1 MILVDTD
8 VLVDVVRRYPP
19 AMQWLEQLGSTEVTL
34 PGFVVME
41 LIEGCGSRVQ
51 QRRVERILES
61 FKIVW
66 PSEQT
71 CERALKVF
79 AHNYLAHGLGILD
92 AVIGQIEVDL
102 DVPLA
107 SFNQKH
113 YSAIPGLKTVQPY
126 SRTT

>member
-1 MILVDTD
+1 VILVDTD

-19 AMQWLEQLGSTEVTL
+19 AVQWLEQLGSTDL
-34 PGFVVME
+34 SIPGFVVME
-41 LIEGCGSRVQ
+41 LIEGCRSGVH
-51 QRRVERILES
+51 QRQVERMLEP

-66 PSEQT
+66 PSELA

-79 AHNYLAHGLGILD
+79 AENYLAHGLGILD
-92 AVIGQIEVDL
+92 AVIGQTAVEL

-113 YSAIPGLKTVQPY
+113 YTAIAGLQTLQPY
-126 SRTT
+126 TRTA